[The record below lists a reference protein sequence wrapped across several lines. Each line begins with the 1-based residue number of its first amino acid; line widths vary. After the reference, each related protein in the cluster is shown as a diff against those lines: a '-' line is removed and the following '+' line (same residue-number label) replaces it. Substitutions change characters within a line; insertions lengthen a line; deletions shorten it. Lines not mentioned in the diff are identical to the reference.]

1 MGGEHSNIMPL
12 GQCAIWAQS
21 TMKRH
26 SSSMHSNAC
35 VLFCL
40 QTQPRSRECRD
51 VNLEERLAPR
61 STVRITASMQSYVW
75 NRTYTLVLEVA
86 IWNLTLNACKITAVL
101 LSSVSFL
108 KTTSLLTG
116 TGIASRSTS
125 LPKMTAY
132 GHSHD
137 WLLHAS
143 PALPSSAAALPALPT
158 WHS

>member
-12 GQCAIWAQS
+12 GQCAICAQS
-21 TMKRH
+21 TIKRR

-51 VNLEERLAPR
+51 VNLEERLAP
-61 STVRITASMQSYVW
+61 TWTARITASMQSYVW
-75 NRTYTLVLEVA
+75 NRTYTLVKLQIA
-86 IWNLTLNACKITAVL
+86 TSKTLNACRITPVF

-116 TGIASRSTS
+116 TGIASHSTS

-132 GHSHD
+132 GHSQD
-137 WLLHAS
+137 WLLNTG
-143 PALPSSAAALPALPT
+143 PALTSSPAALPTLPS